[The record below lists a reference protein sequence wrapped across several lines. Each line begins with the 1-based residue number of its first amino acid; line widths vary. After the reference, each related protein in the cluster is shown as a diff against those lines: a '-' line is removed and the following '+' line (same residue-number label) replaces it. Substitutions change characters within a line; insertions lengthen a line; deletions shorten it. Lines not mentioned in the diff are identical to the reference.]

1 MSSAAERL
9 TCAKGPRQRRPML
22 SEPGLDLSGTVVL
35 RSRLYERSVV
45 VAISSQVVEDHILP
59 QKRECTMTNI
69 PGYEMGKELKTGGFG
84 TAYLATQKALN
95 RRCVIKIL
103 NHSDDETI
111 KRFINEAR
119 AASAISNPGI
129 VQIYDLGQ
137 TASGD
142 LYLVMEHIDQGSLW
156 DKLNLTTSPSI
167 PNRSFCLMIRQI
179 ASILNDVHEA
189 GIFHRDLS
197 PGNIMFAS
205 DPLSENGERVK
216 IIDLGLAKVPK
227 AIQHGSLTP
236 VSTSMGVS
244 FGTPGFT
251 APEAHQSVKSV
262 TSACD
267 VWSLGAI
274 IYYALARQPAD
285 IDWTAHEPP
294 KALIEI
300 NAATPQWLSELV
312 EKMLAFKASS
322 RPSMNQICRALDSQL
337 SHSAMIP
344 APKSVFQ
351 DTLYGQIANLND
363 AECKKVYFG
372 GFITGDAQLASAS
385 CKVDMDSQ
393 VIVFSFDERAIG
405 VGRLHVPLAAVSAC
419 FKIDGILTFCV
430 KGRPYNPIR
439 MDGTIKVIC
448 PD

>member
-1 MSSAAERL
+1 
-9 TCAKGPRQRRPML
+9 
-22 SEPGLDLSGTVVL
+22 
-35 RSRLYERSVV
+35 
-45 VAISSQVVEDHILP
+45 
-59 QKRECTMTNI
+59 MTNI
-69 PGYEMGKELKTGGFG
+69 PGYDIGKELKTGGFG
-84 TAYLATQKALN
+84 TTYLATQKALE
-95 RRCVIKIL
+95 RRCVIKLL

-119 AASAISNPGI
+119 AASAVRNPGI

-137 TASGD
+137 TTAGD
-142 LYLVMEHIDQGSLW
+142 LYLIMEYIDKGSLW
-156 DKLNLTTSPSI
+156 DKLQISTSPSI

-205 DPLSENGERVK
+205 DPLSESGERVK

-227 AIQHGSLTP
+227 AIQHGGLTP

-274 IYYALARQPAD
+274 IYYSLARQPAD
-285 IDWTAHEPP
+285 IDWTSHAPP
-294 KALIEI
+294 RALIEI
-300 NAATPQWLSELV
+300 NPAVPPWLSELV

-322 RPSMNQICRALDSQL
+322 RPSMQQIITELDSQL
-337 SHSAMIP
+337 SQP
-344 APKSVFQ
+344 ATVTVPKSVEQ
-351 DTLYGQIANLND
+351 DTLYSQIAALSEED
-363 AECKKVYFG
+363 CKTVFFG
-372 GFITGDAQLASAS
+372 GYINGDAQLAMAS
-385 CKVDMDSQ
+385 CKVDVDSQ
-393 VIVFSFDERAIG
+393 VIVFSFDERNIG
-405 VGRLHVPLAAVSAC
+405 VKRVHVPLAAVSAC
-419 FKIDGILTFCV
+419 FKVDKVWTFCV
-430 KGRPYNPIR
+430 KGRPYNPLR
-439 MDGTIKVIC
+439 MDGALKVIC